1 MQDES
6 GQIAP
11 VAAITGGAG
20 GIGRACAVTLMREGY
35 RVILLDH
42 DEDAL
47 DMACGETGATAM
59 ALDVADPQAVGRV
72 FAKIDQAG
80 EGLDLLVNNAG
91 IAIRGPTLDCRP
103 QDWDRVIAVNLTGSF
118 LCAQAAGR
126 IMIPRKGG
134 NIVNVASI
142 MGLSGGLYANLSYQA
157 SKGGMVNLTRA
168 LAAEWA
174 CHGIRVN
181 AVAPTWVD
189 TDLIAPL
196 KADPG
201 FVERVG
207 LFTPMRRLA
216 SPGDVAE
223 AVAFLAG
230 PRAAM
235 TTGHVLPVDGGFL
248 AI

>member
-1 MQDES
+1 
-6 GQIAP
+6 
-11 VAAITGGAG
+11 
-20 GIGRACAVTLMREGY
+20 
-35 RVILLDH
+35 
-42 DEDAL
+42 
-47 DMACGETGATAM
+47 
-59 ALDVADPQAVGRV
+59 
-72 FAKIDQAG
+72 
-80 EGLDLLVNNAG
+80 
-91 IAIRGPTLDCRP
+91 
-103 QDWDRVIAVNLTGSF
+103 
-118 LCAQAAGR
+118 
-126 IMIPRKGG
+126 MIPRKGG

-157 SKGGMVNLTRA
+157 SKGGVVNLTRA

-196 KADPG
+196 KAEPG